1 MISAGSSGILG
12 VSQYGGPM
20 MHRLFYHNFH
30 VTSMQDWM
38 VALLGSFTVGSCIG
52 CLTCMKMPVTGLY
65 EVCGGVLSGQAS
77 ISSQILCCLLPLL
90 VAGVLAYFSR
100 CVWYLL
106 LPAALCGFLFSFSVC
121 AFVHTPVSYTHLDH
135 HQQPVVGNGFKMS
148 PWFHCKLLLG

>member
-1 MISAGSSGILG
+1 
-12 VSQYGGPM
+12 M

-38 VALLGSFTVGSCIG
+38 VALLGSFTVGACIG

-106 LPAALCGFLFSFSVC
+106 LPAALCGFLFSFRCVPLYILSI
-121 AFVHTPVSYTHLDH
+121 
-135 HQQPVVGNGFKMS
+135 QQGGS
-148 PWFHCKLLLG
+148 LRAYS

>member
-1 MISAGSSGILG
+1 
-12 VSQYGGPM
+12 M

-38 VALLGSFTVGSCIG
+38 VALLGSFTVGACIG

-90 VAGVLAYFSR
+90 VAGVLAYSAGVSGICFIPLHYCCFYFPFR
-100 CVWYLL
+100 CVPLYIL
-106 LPAALCGFLFSFSVC
+106 SI
-121 AFVHTPVSYTHLDH
+121 
-135 HQQPVVGNGFKMS
+135 QQGGS
-148 PWFHCKLLLG
+148 LRAYS